1 MMNETNS
8 SKATETATPDEMA
21 ERIAA
26 ALRDGDF
33 GARVWEGGGHV
44 RVYVTRELSRGR
56 RQDMGYIDCS
66 DVSDLHYY
74 VTRQA
79 SAIRAIVASV

>member
-1 MMNETNS
+1 MMTNTET
-8 SKATETATPDEMA
+8 KATETATPEEMA
-21 ERIAA
+21 ERIAT
-26 ALRDGDF
+26 ALRDGDY

-66 DVSDLHYY
+66 DVSDLHCYI
-74 VTRQA
+74 TRAA
-79 SAIRAIVASV
+79 SQIRAIVASV

>member
-1 MMNETNS
+1 MMNETN

-56 RQDMGYIDCS
+56 RQDMGYIDCD
-66 DVSDLHYY
+66 DVSDLHCYI
-74 VTRQA
+74 TRAA
-79 SAIRAIVASV
+79 SQIRAIVASV